1 MSGGGGT
8 DRAGGGPADGSGGAG
23 DGRWEAVLFDLDGT
37 LIDHFRAIFLA
48 YQHVQEHLAFPPV
61 TLERVRRTVGGSVPV
76 TLERLAER
84 PVSGAELE
92 RAMALFDERFRE
104 VMYDEVEILP
114 GVHALLDWL
123 EAEGIRRA
131 VLTNKR
137 GTNARAI
144 LDHLALGPR
153 FERTV
158 GAEDTPYRKPQPE
171 LTAWFLGE
179 LGLDRE
185 RTLLVGD
192 STFDIETGQRGGL
205 RVGAVATGSHS
216 REELV
221 AAGADWVAEDLA
233 ALAGMV
239 FGGRGTGDEGRE
251 TGDEGAED
259 KGQGTRDRERGTG
272 DGSRC

>member
-1 MSGGGGT
+1 MKGGAGRGT
-8 DRAGGGPADGSGGAG
+8 CGDGGGPSGMPC
-23 DGRWEAVLFDLDGT
+23 EAVLFDLDGT
-37 LIDHFRAIFLA
+37 LIDHFRAIFQA
-48 YQHVQEHLAFPPV
+48 YQHVQDHLDFPPV

-114 GVHALLDWL
+114 GVPALLDRL

-144 LDHLALGPR
+144 LDHLALSPR

-171 LTAWFLGE
+171 LTAWMLGE

-185 RTLLVGD
+185 RTLLIGD
-192 STFDIETGQRGGL
+192 STFDIETGRLGGL
-205 RVGAVATGSHS
+205 RVGAVATGSHT

-221 AAGADWVAEDLA
+221 EAGADWVAGDLA
-233 ALAGMV
+233 ELAGRV
-239 FGGRGTGDEGRE
+239 FG
-251 TGDEGAED
+251 
-259 KGQGTRDRERGTG
+259 
-272 DGSRC
+272 